1 MVQSPTALR
10 HELDTSPMIPDFQL
24 SGPTRVALVG
34 AGFIADIHL
43 EALASLD
50 EVKLVAICDSD
61 PEPAERA
68 ARKFGGVP
76 TVTRLEN
83 LADTGAQVVHLC
95 TPPDTH
101 FDLTRRLLEMGLGV
115 FVEKPLALT
124 KHEASELAELARKLG
139 LPLAVNHN
147 NVFHPAFKRLAD
159 KVRAG
164 EIGRLEHVQ
173 VTLAVPLRQLDAQDF
188 THWMFQ
194 APRNIVF
201 EQATHPLSQI
211 HHLLG
216 AAQEVSVSRLGSQEL
231 NPGQVFHHR
240 WSVAAKAERGTAE
253 LYMSFGGPFTRST
266 LQVLGT
272 DGSLEA
278 DLFHDNLSGEEKT
291 LYLDFWNSFLAGYNR
306 GAQLRLD
313 SRRSLLRWI
322 SSTLGLRSR
331 SDYFFLGMRDSI
343 KAFHESLRDGNRF
356 HGSAENA
363 VQVASW
369 CDQVAGDLS
378 AKAPDPVKLPP
389 LALARPGEVVVLGAT
404 GFIGRQVIRLLME
417 RGIPATAVV
426 RRLHTL
432 PPEITAPAQD
442 GRLRVVQASLEKPEQ
457 LAKACAGAS
466 AVIHLATG
474 GGDTWEQVERAMVDG
489 SVQVAKVCA
498 DQEIQRFVYVSSIAA
513 LYTGADCGTSVIE
526 DSVETDPCP
535 DQRPVY
541 ARGKMAAERALLEF
555 QKERDIGLV
564 ITRPGV
570 VLGAGTPMQHSGL
583 GLWARD
589 NHCVGWGDGG
599 HPLPVVLVDD
609 VAEAL
614 VRAALHNGPELT
626 GKALNLCAS
635 VPLSARQIVEEL
647 GKSTGRRIVFHPRSL
662 ALSQTMEIGKWVVKK
677 AGRRKGVSFPPCRD
691 LKARSLRPGYSC
703 DIAREVLDWQPV
715 EDPEAFLDRA
725 VRIYG

>member
-1 MVQSPTALR
+1 MVQSPATLQPDPVALP
-10 HELDTSPMIPDFQL
+10 ENPGFQP

-34 AGFIADIHL
+34 AGYIADIHL
-43 EALASLD
+43 EALAGLD
-50 EVKLVAICDSD
+50 DVRLVAVCDRD
-61 PEPAERA
+61 PERAERA
-68 ARKFGGVP
+68 ARKCGGVP
-76 TVTRLEN
+76 AVTRLEQ
-83 LADTGAQVVHLC
+83 LQGTGAQVVHLC

-101 FDLTRRLLEMGLGV
+101 VDLTRRLLEMGLGV

-124 KHEASELAELARKLG
+124 EREAHELADFAEARR

-147 NVFHPAFKRLAD
+147 NVFHPAFRRLAR

-216 AAQEVSVSRLGSQEL
+216 PAHEVSVTYLGSTEL

-240 WSVAAKAERGTAE
+240 WSVAARAERGTAE

-266 LQVLGT
+266 LQVLGS

-291 LYLDFWNSFLAGYNR
+291 LYLDFWNSFLAGHNR
-306 GAQLRLD
+306 GGQLRRD
-313 SRRSLLRWI
+313 ARRSLLRWI
-322 SSTLGLRSR
+322 SSTLGMRPR
-331 SDYFFLGMRDSI
+331 SDTFFLGMRDSI
-343 KAFHESLRDGNRF
+343 RAFHESLRDGSHF
-356 HGSAENA
+356 HGCAENA
-363 VQVASW
+363 VQVAAW
-369 CDQVAGDLS
+369 CDQVAGDLKGVGL
-378 AKAPDPVKLPP
+378 APVKLPP
-389 LALARPGEVVVLGAT
+389 LALARKGEVVVLGAT
-404 GFIGRQVIRLLME
+404 GFIGRQVIRILTE

-442 GRLRVVQASLEKPEQ
+442 GKLRVVQASLEKPEQ
-457 LAKACAGAS
+457 LQKACAGAA

-474 GGDTWEQVERAMVDG
+474 GGDTWEQVERAMVGG
-489 SVQVAKVCA
+489 SVKVAEVCA
-498 DQEIQRFVYVSSIAA
+498 EQNIKRFVYVSSIAA
-513 LYTGADCGTSVIE
+513 LYTGADCGSSIIE
-526 DSVETDPCP
+526 DSLETDPRP

-555 QKERDIGLV
+555 QESHDIGLV
-564 ITRPGV
+564 IIRPGV

-589 NHCVGWGDGG
+589 NHCVGWGDGE

-614 VRAALHNGPELT
+614 VRAALHRGPELT
-626 GKALNLCAS
+626 GKAMNLCAS
-635 VPLSARQIVEEL
+635 VPLSARKIVEEL
-647 GKSTGRRIVFHPRSL
+647 QQSTGRRIVFHPRPL
-662 ALSQTMEIGKWVVKK
+662 ALSQAMEIGKWLVKK
-677 AGRRKGVSFPPCRD
+677 AGRRKGASFPPYRD

-703 DIAREVLDWQPV
+703 DIAREVLGWQPV
-715 EDPEAFLDRA
+715 EDPEVFLDRA
-725 VRIYG
+725 VRIHG